1 MSTDKPSDADNL
13 RFTEFLADYFVECD
27 EHLAL
32 ARHCLLELERS
43 LQQSRVDPALV
54 DELFR
59 SFHSLKGL
67 SAMVGYHAAEQLG
80 HHLESYLGVI
90 RRKQTPLERP
100 GLEALISGVALMEQA
115 IAAHRDS
122 AAPPDVAPLLRQL
135 EALLPAKLEQPTET
149 QGTARRSTPTDEK
162 QRLIAEKL
170 SAGRHAWEIR
180 FSPSAEL
187 AAQGIDVSSVRKRL
201 LAFGEIVQS
210 APLIDDQGRIDFS
223 FVLLTDAKAESV
235 QQEFGTAGI
244 VCQPYVLPERAQLTD
259 PPKPAKSVEETAS
272 THLTPANVV
281 RVDLDRLDDLMRL
294 VGELVLSRA
303 RLDEGLQ
310 HLKTVPATQL
320 RALRETASAIERQLR
335 DLREGVMRVRMVPIR
350 EVFVRMQF
358 VIRDLVREA
367 GKQVALVLSGEE
379 TQIDKFVVER
389 IMDPLLHLV
398 RNAVSHG
405 AETPAD
411 RAAIGKPPQATISL
425 RARTSGEMVVI
436 EVEDDGAGID
446 IDRLISIARAKGIEL
461 PSTDLDAS
469 MILDVLCIPGFSTRE
484 RVDRVS
490 GRGIGM
496 DVVRRTVE
504 ELGGSLF
511 LQTTPGKGSQFEIH
525 LPLTVAIT
533 EALIVQVGQQRYA
546 VPQVAIREIVR
557 VECEMVIRME
567 RNELIRYRDGA
578 LPLLRLATLFG
589 ATSTVGDHFLMLVIG
604 EGSQGVGI
612 AIDRVLGL
620 QEIVVRPLTDSLVQV
635 PGITG
640 ATELGDGRVV
650 LILDAA
656 GLVRGSRKG
665 RHLAPTI
672 TNTQSPPMGTD
683 YGH

>member
-43 LQQSRVDPALV
+43 LQQSRVDPALI

-80 HHLESYLGVI
+80 HHLESYLGAV
-90 RRKQTPLERP
+90 RRKQAPLERP
-100 GLEALISGVALMEQA
+100 GLEALISGIALMEQA

-135 EALLPAKLEQPTET
+135 EAILPAKLEQPSESP
-149 QGTARRSTPTDEK
+149 RSPPRAVPRDDK
-162 QRLIAEKL
+162 QRALAEKI
-170 SAGRHAWEIR
+170 SAGRRAWEIR

-187 AAQGIDVSSVRKRL
+187 AGQGIDVSSIRKRI
-201 LAFGEIVQS
+201 LALGEIAQS
-210 APLIDDQGRIDFS
+210 APLIDAQGRIDFS
-223 FVLLTDAKAESV
+223 FVLLTDANDETV
-235 QQEFGTAGI
+235 EQEFSTAGI
-244 VCQPYVLPERAQLTD
+244 DCQRYLLPEPAQPTEL
-259 PPKPAKSVEETAS
+259 PKPAKSVEETAS

-310 HLKTVPATQL
+310 HLKMVPATQL
-320 RALRETASAIERQLR
+320 RSLRETASAIERQLR

-411 RAAIGKPPQATISL
+411 RAAIGKPPQATVSL
-425 RARTSGEMVVI
+425 RARTAGEMVVI

-446 IDRLISIARAKGIEL
+446 THRLTSTARAQGIAL
-461 PSTDLDAS
+461 PSSDLDAS
-469 MILDVLCIPGFSTRE
+469 MILDVLCIPGFSTRDQ
-484 RVDRVS
+484 VDRVS

-511 LQTTPGKGSQFEIH
+511 LHTAPGKGTRFEIH

-533 EALIVQVGQQRYA
+533 EALIVQVGEQRYA
-546 VPQVAIREIVR
+546 VPQVAIREIIR
-557 VECEMVIRME
+557 VESAMVTSME

-589 ATSTVGDHFLMLVIG
+589 ASSKAEDHFLMLVIG

-620 QEIVVRPLTDSLVQV
+620 QEIVVRPLTDPLVQV
-635 PGITG
+635 PGITS

-650 LILDAA
+650 LILDTA
-656 GLVRGSRKG
+656 GLVRGGRKG
-665 RHLAPTI
+665 RLLAPTV
-672 TNTQSPPMGTD
+672 TNTQSLPRGTD
-683 YGH
+683 HGH